1 MSNWNGT
8 ISQLRNVL
16 TKSLTIIVTGWE
28 AECQTLSSTVL
39 MENAYANVLL
49 LQPELH
55 SPWAR
60 TPPLQARLEGHAG
73 QKRGLQAHY

>member
-55 SPWAR
+55 SP
-60 TPPLQARLEGHAG
+60 
-73 QKRGLQAHY
+73 